1 LAVVVELTLGFGFG
15 CSFFGLVVF
24 SLLRGAAFFFFLLG
38 PLLPLPITILIAP
51 FQLV

>member
-1 LAVVVELTLGFGFG
+1 VIELTLGFGFG

-24 SLLRGAAFFFFLLG
+24 SLLRGAAFFFFFG